1 MDDEIRYRPI
11 SVRALLSELQTTT
24 TLMIDLAYSSV
35 LFNDKELAQEVI
47 ELEDKVEDLKR
58 TLMMNTAIAIRNADD
73 AEGMA
78 GILEIASVADTI
90 SHSSAS
96 IARIVLLE
104 LGVNSSILKAFT
116 RTQERI
122 VRTKIVTASVL
133 AKKTLKELE
142 LETHIG
148 ISIMAIRRGK
158 TLITNPSPET
168 LLSEGD
174 ILIAK
179 GSDVGVL
186 EIDKLAQGELST
198 VPCPKLN
205 IEGCEEE

>member
-1 MDDEIRYRPI
+1 MEEEIRYRPI

-24 TLMIDLAYSSV
+24 TLMIDIAYSSV

-47 ELEDKVEDLKR
+47 ELEDKVEDLKMM
-58 TLMMNTAIAIRNADD
+58 LMMNTAIAIRDAED
-73 AEGMA
+73 AEGMV
-78 GILEIASVADTI
+78 GILELASVADTI

-96 IARIVLLE
+96 IARITLLE

-116 RTQERI
+116 RTQERL
-122 VRTKIVTASVL
+122 VRTRISPTSIL
-133 AKKTLKELE
+133 AKKALEELE

-148 ISIMAIRRGK
+148 ISIMVIRRGK

-168 LLSEGD
+168 LLLEGD
-174 ILIAK
+174 VLIAK
-179 GSDVGVL
+179 GSDVGVTEL
-186 EIDKLAQGELST
+186 DKLARGELTSI
-198 VPCPKLN
+198 PCPKLN

>member
-1 MDDEIRYRPI
+1 LEDEIRYRPI

-47 ELEDKVEDLKR
+47 ELEDKVEDLKM
-58 TLMMNTAIAIRNADD
+58 TLMMNTAIAIRD
-73 AEGMA
+73 AEDAEEMV
-78 GILEIASVADTI
+78 GILEIASVTDTI

-96 IARIVLLE
+96 IARTVLLE

-122 VRTKIVTASVL
+122 VRTKLLNTSVL
-133 AKKTLKELE
+133 AGKTLKELE

-148 ISIMAIRRGK
+148 ISIIAVRRGR
-158 TLITNPSPET
+158 TLITNPGPE
-168 LLSEGD
+168 LVLGEGD
-174 ILIAK
+174 VLIAK

-186 EIDKLAQGELST
+186 ELDKLSRGELTT

-205 IEGCEEE
+205 VDGCEEE